1 MKLPVVESF
10 FSLQGEGKNIGKPSL
25 FLRLGGCNLSC
36 KGFNCKTIL
45 HDETLTGCDS
55 LYAVHP
61 KFKET
66 WDYYNDPKPLIER
79 LENLAP
85 NYKHFDFILTGGE
98 PSLYFNN
105 PILIS
110 VLEHFYRKKISLF
123 VESNGSIFFE
133 FSPILK
139 ELHFTLSVKLS
150 FSLEEE
156 SKRINLKALQNI
168 LNNAKS
174 VHFKFVLESKNAAQ
188 SIIEIQNLL
197 KQLSLKNNEIFLM
210 PLGATNKELDKNLK
224 TLAPL
229 ALEHGFNLSDR
240 LHIRLW
246 DNQKGF

>member
-10 FSLQGEGKNIGKPSL
+10 FSLQGEGKRIGKPSL

-36 KGFNCKTIL
+36 KGFGCETLLN
-45 HDETLTGCDS
+45 DEILTGCDS

-61 KFKET
+61 KFKT
-66 WDYYNDPKPLIER
+66 SWDYYNEPGSLIER
-79 LENLAP
+79 LANLTP
-85 NYKHFDFILTGGE
+85 NHKNFDFILTGGE
-98 PSLYFNN
+98 PSLHFNN
-105 PILIS
+105 PILLS
-110 VLEHFYRKKISLF
+110 VLEHFHRQKIPLF

-150 FSLEEE
+150 LSLEKE

-168 LNNAKS
+168 LDNAKS
-174 VHFKFVLESKNAAQ
+174 AHFKFVLDSKNAVQ
-188 SIIEIQNLL
+188 SIAEIKSLL

-210 PLGATNKELDKNLK
+210 PLGATNSELDKNLK

-229 ALEHGFNLSDR
+229 AIEHGFRLSDR

-246 DNQKGF
+246 DNKKGF

>member
-10 FSLQGEGKNIGKPSL
+10 FSLQGEGKRIGKPSL

-36 KGFNCKTIL
+36 KGFNCKTLLNDEIL
-45 HDETLTGCDS
+45 IGCDS

-79 LENLAP
+79 LVNLAP
-85 NYKHFDFILTGGE
+85 SYKDFDFILTGGE

-105 PILIS
+105 PILLS
-110 VLEHFYRKKISLF
+110 VLEYFYRKKIPLF

-156 SKRINLKALQNI
+156 SKRIHLKALQNI

-174 VHFKFVLESKNAAQ
+174 VHFKFVLESQNAIQ

-197 KQLSLKNNEIFLM
+197 KRLSLKNNEIFLM
-210 PLGATNKELDKNLK
+210 PLGTTNKELDKNLK

-229 ALEHGFNLSDR
+229 ALEHGFSLSDR

>member
-1 MKLPVVESF
+1 M
-10 FSLQGEGKNIGKPSL
+10 
-25 FLRLGGCNLSC
+25 
-36 KGFNCKTIL
+36 
-45 HDETLTGCDS
+45 HDEILTGCDS

-66 WDYYNDPKPLIER
+66 WDYYHEPKSLIER
-79 LENLAP
+79 LEDLTP

-110 VLEHFYRKKISLF
+110 VLEHFYHKKIPLF

-174 VHFKFVLESKNAAQ
+174 THFKFVLESKNAAQ
-188 SIIEIQNLL
+188 SITEIQNLL

-224 TLAPL
+224 ILAPL

>member
-10 FSLQGEGKNIGKPSL
+10 FSLQGEGKRIGKPSL

-36 KGFNCKTIL
+36 KGFDCKTIL
-45 HDETLTGCDS
+45 HDEILTGCDS

-66 WDYYNDPKPLIER
+66 WDYYNEPQSLIER
-79 LENLAP
+79 LEDLAP

-110 VLEHFYRKKISLF
+110 VLEHFYRQKIPLC

-150 FSLEEE
+150 FSLEKE

-188 SIIEIQNLL
+188 SIIEIKNLL

-246 DNQKGF
+246 DNQRGF

>member
-1 MKLPVVESF
+1 M
-10 FSLQGEGKNIGKPSL
+10 
-25 FLRLGGCNLSC
+25 
-36 KGFNCKTIL
+36 
-45 HDETLTGCDS
+45 HDEILTGCDS

-66 WDYYNDPKPLIER
+66 WNYYHEPKSLIER
-79 LENLAP
+79 LEDLAP

-110 VLEHFYRKKISLF
+110 VLEHFYHKKIPLF

-188 SIIEIQNLL
+188 SIAEIQNLL
-197 KQLSLKNNEIFLM
+197 KQLPLKNNEIFLM

>member
-1 MKLPVVESF
+1 M
-10 FSLQGEGKNIGKPSL
+10 N
-25 FLRLGGCNLSC
+25 
-36 KGFNCKTIL
+36 
-45 HDETLTGCDS
+45 DEILTGCDS

-79 LENLAP
+79 LEDLAP

-110 VLEHFYRKKISLF
+110 VLEHFYHKKIPLF

-150 FSLEEE
+150 FSLEEK

-174 VHFKFVLESKNAAQ
+174 AHFKFVLESKNAAQ
-188 SIIEIQNLL
+188 SIAEIQNLL
-197 KQLSLKNNEIFLM
+197 KQLPLKNNEIFLM
-210 PLGATNKELDKNLK
+210 PLGTTNKELDKNLK

>member
-1 MKLPVVESF
+1 M
-10 FSLQGEGKNIGKPSL
+10 N
-25 FLRLGGCNLSC
+25 
-36 KGFNCKTIL
+36 
-45 HDETLTGCDS
+45 DEILTGCDS

-66 WDYYNDPKPLIER
+66 WDYYNDPKSLIER

-110 VLEHFYRKKISLF
+110 VLEHFYRKKIPLF

-156 SKRINLKALQNI
+156 RKRINLKALQNI

-174 VHFKFVLESKNAAQ
+174 AHFKFVLESKNAAQ
-188 SIIEIQNLL
+188 SIAEIQNLL
-197 KQLSLKNNEIFLM
+197 KQLSLKNHEIFLM

>member
-10 FSLQGEGKNIGKPSL
+10 FSLQGEGKRIGKPSL

-36 KGFNCKTIL
+36 KGFNCKTPFN
-45 HDETLTGCDS
+45 DEILTGCDS

-61 KFKET
+61 KFQT
-66 WDYYNDPKPLIER
+66 SWDYYNEPKPLIER
-79 LENLAP
+79 LVNLAP
-85 NYKHFDFILTGGE
+85 SYKDFDFILTGGE

-110 VLEHFYRKKISLF
+110 VLEHFYHKKIPLF

-188 SIIEIQNLL
+188 SIVEIKNLL
-197 KQLSLKNNEIFLM
+197 KKLPLKNNEIFLM

-229 ALEHGFNLSDR
+229 ALEYGFNLSDR

>member
-36 KGFNCKTIL
+36 KGFNCKTPFN
-45 HDETLTGCDS
+45 DEILTGCDS

-66 WDYYNDPKPLIER
+66 WDYYDDPKPLIER
-79 LENLAP
+79 LVNLVP

-105 PILIS
+105 PVLIS
-110 VLEHFYRKKISLF
+110 VLEHFYRQKIPLC

-174 VHFKFVLESKNAAQ
+174 AHFKFVLESQNAAQ
-188 SIIEIQNLL
+188 SITEIQSLL

-210 PLGATNKELDKNLK
+210 PLGTNNNELDKNLK

-229 ALEHGFNLSDR
+229 AIKHGFRLSDR

-246 DNQKGF
+246 DNKKGF

>member
-1 MKLPVVESF
+1 M
-10 FSLQGEGKNIGKPSL
+10 
-25 FLRLGGCNLSC
+25 
-36 KGFNCKTIL
+36 
-45 HDETLTGCDS
+45 HDEILTGCDS

-66 WDYYNDPKPLIER
+66 WNYYNEPKSLIER
-79 LENLAP
+79 LEDLAP

-110 VLEHFYRKKISLF
+110 VLEHFYHKKIPLF

-156 SKRINLKALQNI
+156 NKRINLKALQNI

-174 VHFKFVLESKNAAQ
+174 VHFKFVLESKNTAQ

-197 KQLSLKNNEIFLM
+197 KQLPLKNNEIFLM

>member
-1 MKLPVVESF
+1 M
-10 FSLQGEGKNIGKPSL
+10 
-25 FLRLGGCNLSC
+25 
-36 KGFNCKTIL
+36 
-45 HDETLTGCDS
+45 HDEILTGCDS

-66 WDYYNDPKPLIER
+66 WNYYHEPKSLIER
-79 LENLAP
+79 LEDLAP

-110 VLEHFYRKKISLF
+110 VLEHFYHKKIPLF
-123 VESNGSIFFE
+123 VESNGSVFFE

-150 FSLEEE
+150 FSLEKE

-174 VHFKFVLESKNAAQ
+174 THFKFVLESQSAAQ
-188 SIIEIQNLL
+188 SIVEIQSLL
-197 KQLSLKNNEIFLM
+197 KQLPLKNNEIFLM
-210 PLGATNKELDKNLK
+210 PLGTTNKELDKNLK

>member
-10 FSLQGEGKNIGKPSL
+10 FSLQGEGKRIGKPSL

-36 KGFNCKTIL
+36 KGFGCETLLN
-45 HDETLTGCDS
+45 DEILTGCDS

-61 KFKET
+61 KFKT
-66 WDYYNDPKPLIER
+66 SWDYYNEPRFLIER
-79 LENLAP
+79 LIRLTP
-85 NYKHFDFILTGGE
+85 NHKNFDFILTGGE

-105 PILIS
+105 PILTS
-110 VLEHFYRKKISLF
+110 VLEHFHRQKIPLF

-150 FSLEEE
+150 LSLEKEN
-156 SKRINLKALQNI
+156 KRINLKALQNI
-168 LNNAKS
+168 LDNAKS
-174 VHFKFVLESKNAAQ
+174 VHFKFVLDSKNAVQ
-188 SIIEIQNLL
+188 SIAEIKSLL

-210 PLGATNKELDKNLK
+210 PLGATNNELDKNLK

-229 ALEHGFNLSDR
+229 AIEHGFRLSDR

-246 DNQKGF
+246 DNKKGF

>member
-1 MKLPVVESF
+1 M
-10 FSLQGEGKNIGKPSL
+10 
-25 FLRLGGCNLSC
+25 
-36 KGFNCKTIL
+36 
-45 HDETLTGCDS
+45 HDEILTGCDS

-66 WDYYNDPKPLIER
+66 WDYYHEPKSLIER
-79 LENLAP
+79 LEDLAP

-110 VLEHFYRKKISLF
+110 VLEHFYHKKIPLF

-150 FSLEEE
+150 FSLEKE

-188 SIIEIQNLL
+188 SIAEIKNLL
-197 KQLSLKNNEIFLM
+197 KQLPLKNNEIFLM

>member
-1 MKLPVVESF
+1 M
-10 FSLQGEGKNIGKPSL
+10 
-25 FLRLGGCNLSC
+25 
-36 KGFNCKTIL
+36 
-45 HDETLTGCDS
+45 HDEILTGCDS

-61 KFKET
+61 KFKT
-66 WDYYNDPKPLIER
+66 SWDYYNEPKSLIER
-79 LENLAP
+79 LEELAP

-110 VLEHFYRKKISLF
+110 VLEHFYHKKIPLF

-150 FSLEEE
+150 FSLEKEN
-156 SKRINLKALQNI
+156 KRINLKALQNI

-174 VHFKFVLESKNAAQ
+174 VHFKFVLGSKNAAQ

-197 KQLSLKNNEIFLM
+197 KQLPLKNNEIFLM
-210 PLGATNKELDKNLK
+210 PLGATNKELNKNLK

>member
-10 FSLQGEGKNIGKPSL
+10 FSLQGEGERIGKPSL

-45 HDETLTGCDS
+45 NDEILIGCDS

-66 WDYYNDPKPLIER
+66 WDYYNEPKSLIER
-79 LENLAP
+79 LESLAP

-110 VLEHFYRKKISLF
+110 VLEHFYRQKIPLF

-150 FSLEEE
+150 FSLEKE
-156 SKRINLKALQNI
+156 SKRIHLKALQNI

-174 VHFKFVLESKNAAQ
+174 AHFKFVLDSQNAIQ
-188 SIIEIQNLL
+188 SIVEIKNLL

-229 ALEHGFNLSDR
+229 AIEHGFNLSDR

>member
-36 KGFNCKTIL
+36 KGFNCKTL
-45 HDETLTGCDS
+45 FNDEILTGCDS

-110 VLEHFYRKKISLF
+110 VLEHFYRQKIPLC

-150 FSLEEE
+150 FSLEKE
-156 SKRINLKALQNI
+156 SKRIHLKALQNI

-174 VHFKFVLESKNAAQ
+174 VHFKFVLESKNAIQ
-188 SIIEIQNLL
+188 SIVEIQNLL

-210 PLGATNKELDKNLK
+210 PLGTNNNELDKNLK

-229 ALEHGFNLSDR
+229 AIKHGFRLSDR

>member
-1 MKLPVVESF
+1 M
-10 FSLQGEGKNIGKPSL
+10 
-25 FLRLGGCNLSC
+25 
-36 KGFNCKTIL
+36 
-45 HDETLTGCDS
+45 HDEILTGCDS

-66 WDYYNDPKPLIER
+66 WNYYHEPKSLIER
-79 LENLAP
+79 LEDLAP

-110 VLEHFYRKKISLF
+110 VLEHFYHKKIPLF
-123 VESNGSIFFE
+123 VESNGSVFFE

-150 FSLEEE
+150 FSLEKE

-174 VHFKFVLESKNAAQ
+174 THFKFVLESQSAAQ
-188 SIIEIQNLL
+188 SIVEIQSLL
-197 KQLSLKNNEIFLM
+197 KQLPLKNNEIFLM
-210 PLGATNKELDKNLK
+210 PLGTTNKELDKNLK

-229 ALEHGFNLSDR
+229 ALEYGFRLSDR

>member
-10 FSLQGEGKNIGKPSL
+10 FSLQGEGQRIGKPSL

-36 KGFNCKTIL
+36 KGFNCKTSFN
-45 HDETLTGCDS
+45 DEILTGCDS

-66 WDYYNDPKPLIER
+66 WDYYDDRKPLIER
-79 LENLAP
+79 LEDLAP
-85 NYKHFDFILTGGE
+85 SYKDFDFILTGGE

-105 PILIS
+105 PVLIS
-110 VLEHFYRKKISLF
+110 VLEHFYRQKIPLC

-150 FSLEEE
+150 FSLEKE

-174 VHFKFVLESKNAAQ
+174 THFKFVLESQNAAQ
-188 SIIEIQNLL
+188 SIIEIQSLL

-210 PLGATNKELDKNLK
+210 PLGTNNNELDKNLK

-229 ALEHGFNLSDR
+229 AIEHGFRLSDR

>member
-10 FSLQGEGKNIGKPSL
+10 FSLQGEGKRIGKPSL
-25 FLRLGGCNLSC
+25 FLRLGGCNFSC

-45 HDETLTGCDS
+45 HDEILTGCDS

-66 WDYYNDPKPLIER
+66 WDYYHEPKSLIEQ
-79 LENLAP
+79 LEDLAP

-110 VLEHFYRKKISLF
+110 VLEHFYHKKIPLF

-150 FSLEEE
+150 FSLEKEN
-156 SKRINLKALQNI
+156 KRINLKALQNI

-174 VHFKFVLESKNAAQ
+174 VHFKFVLGSKNATQ

-197 KQLSLKNNEIFLM
+197 KQLPLKNNEIFLM

>member
-1 MKLPVVESF
+1 M
-10 FSLQGEGKNIGKPSL
+10 
-25 FLRLGGCNLSC
+25 
-36 KGFNCKTIL
+36 
-45 HDETLTGCDS
+45 HDEILTGCDS

-66 WDYYNDPKPLIER
+66 WNYYHEPKSLIER
-79 LENLAP
+79 LEDLAP

-110 VLEHFYRKKISLF
+110 VLEHFYRKKIPLF
-123 VESNGSIFFE
+123 VESNGSVFFE

-197 KQLSLKNNEIFLM
+197 KQLPLKNNEIFLM
-210 PLGATNKELDKNLK
+210 PLGTTNNELDKNLK

>member
-36 KGFNCKTIL
+36 KGFNCKTPFN
-45 HDETLTGCDS
+45 DEILTGCDS

-66 WDYYNDPKPLIER
+66 WDYYDDPKPLIER
-79 LENLAP
+79 LVNLVP

-110 VLEHFYRKKISLF
+110 VLEHFYRKKIPLF

-156 SKRINLKALQNI
+156 SKRIHLKALQNI

-174 VHFKFVLESKNAAQ
+174 THFKFVLESQNAIQ

-197 KQLSLKNNEIFLM
+197 KRLSLKNNEIFLM
-210 PLGATNKELDKNLK
+210 PLGTTNKELDKNLK

-229 ALEHGFNLSDR
+229 ALEHGFRLSDR

>member
-1 MKLPVVESF
+1 M
-10 FSLQGEGKNIGKPSL
+10 
-25 FLRLGGCNLSC
+25 
-36 KGFNCKTIL
+36 
-45 HDETLTGCDS
+45 
-55 LYAVHP
+55 
-61 KFKET
+61 
-66 WDYYNDPKPLIER
+66 IER
-79 LENLAP
+79 LEDLAP
-85 NYKHFDFILTGGE
+85 NYKNFDFILTGGE

-105 PILIS
+105 PTLIS
-110 VLEHFYRKKISLF
+110 VLEHFYHKKIPLF

>member
-1 MKLPVVESF
+1 M
-10 FSLQGEGKNIGKPSL
+10 GKPSL

-36 KGFNCKTIL
+36 KGFNCKTPFN
-45 HDETLTGCDS
+45 DEILTGCDS

-61 KFKET
+61 KFKT
-66 WDYYNDPKPLIER
+66 SWDYYDDPKPLIER
-79 LENLAP
+79 LVNLAP
-85 NYKHFDFILTGGE
+85 SYKDFDFILTGGE

-105 PILIS
+105 PILLS
-110 VLEHFYRKKISLF
+110 VLEHFYRQKIPLC

-150 FSLEEE
+150 FSLEKE

-174 VHFKFVLESKNAAQ
+174 AHFKFVLESKNAIQ

-210 PLGATNKELDKNLK
+210 PLGTNNNELDKNLK

-229 ALEHGFNLSDR
+229 AIKHGFRLSDR

>member
-1 MKLPVVESF
+1 M
-10 FSLQGEGKNIGKPSL
+10 
-25 FLRLGGCNLSC
+25 
-36 KGFNCKTIL
+36 
-45 HDETLTGCDS
+45 
-55 LYAVHP
+55 
-61 KFKET
+61 
-66 WDYYNDPKPLIER
+66 IER
-79 LENLAP
+79 LEGLAP

-110 VLEHFYRKKISLF
+110 VLEHFYRKKIPLF

-150 FSLEEE
+150 FSLEKE

-188 SIIEIQNLL
+188 SITEIQNLL
-197 KQLSLKNNEIFLM
+197 KQLSLKNHEIFLM

>member
-36 KGFNCKTIL
+36 KGFNCKTPFN
-45 HDETLTGCDS
+45 DEILTGCDS

-66 WDYYNDPKPLIER
+66 WDYYDDPKPLIER
-79 LENLAP
+79 LVNLVP

-105 PILIS
+105 PVLIS
-110 VLEHFYRKKISLF
+110 VLEHFYRQKIPLC

-174 VHFKFVLESKNAAQ
+174 AHFKFVLDSKNATQ
-188 SIIEIQNLL
+188 SIIEIQSLL

-210 PLGATNKELDKNLK
+210 PLGTNNNELDKNLK

-229 ALEHGFNLSDR
+229 AIEHGFRLSDR

>member
-10 FSLQGEGKNIGKPSL
+10 FSLQGEGKRIGKPSL

-45 HDETLTGCDS
+45 NDEILTGCDS

-110 VLEHFYRKKISLF
+110 VLEHFYRKKIPLC

-150 FSLEEE
+150 FSLEKE

-174 VHFKFVLESKNAAQ
+174 AHFKFVLESKNAIQ
-188 SIIEIQNLL
+188 SIVEIQNLL
-197 KQLSLKNNEIFLM
+197 KRLSLKNNEIFLM
-210 PLGATNKELDKNLK
+210 PLGTTNKELDKNLK

>member
-1 MKLPVVESF
+1 M
-10 FSLQGEGKNIGKPSL
+10 
-25 FLRLGGCNLSC
+25 
-36 KGFNCKTIL
+36 
-45 HDETLTGCDS
+45 HDEILTGCDS

-66 WDYYNDPKPLIER
+66 WDYYHEPKSLIER
-79 LENLAP
+79 LEDLAP

-110 VLEHFYRKKISLF
+110 VLEHFYHKKIPLF

-174 VHFKFVLESKNAAQ
+174 VHFKFVLGSKNAAQ
-188 SIIEIQNLL
+188 SITEIKNLL
-197 KQLSLKNNEIFLM
+197 KQLPLKNNEIFLM
-210 PLGATNKELDKNLK
+210 PLGTTNKELDKNLK

>member
-10 FSLQGEGKNIGKPSL
+10 FSLQGEGKRIGKPSL

-36 KGFNCKTIL
+36 RGFNCKTPFN
-45 HDETLTGCDS
+45 DEILTGCDS

-110 VLEHFYRKKISLF
+110 VLEHFYRKKIPLF

-150 FSLEEE
+150 FSLEKE
-156 SKRINLKALQNI
+156 SKRIHLKALQNI

-174 VHFKFVLESKNAAQ
+174 VHFKFVLESQNAIQ
-188 SIIEIQNLL
+188 SIVEIQNLL
-197 KQLSLKNNEIFLM
+197 KRLSLKNNEIFLM
-210 PLGATNKELDKNLK
+210 PLGTTNKELDKNLK

-229 ALEHGFNLSDR
+229 ALEHGFRLSDR

>member
-10 FSLQGEGKNIGKPSL
+10 FSLQGEGQRIGKPSL

-36 KGFNCKTIL
+36 KGFNCKTPFN
-45 HDETLTGCDS
+45 DEILTGCDS

-61 KFKET
+61 KFKT
-66 WDYYNDPKPLIER
+66 SWDYYNDPKPLIER

-110 VLEHFYRKKISLF
+110 VLEHFYRKKIPLF

-156 SKRINLKALQNI
+156 SKRIHLKALQNI

-174 VHFKFVLESKNAAQ
+174 VHFKFVLDSQNAAQ

-197 KQLSLKNNEIFLM
+197 KRLSLKNNEIFLM
-210 PLGATNKELDKNLK
+210 PLGTTNKELDKNLK
-224 TLAPL
+224 TLAPI
-229 ALEHGFNLSDR
+229 ALEHGFRLSDR

-246 DNQKGF
+246 DNKKGF

>member
-1 MKLPVVESF
+1 M
-10 FSLQGEGKNIGKPSL
+10 
-25 FLRLGGCNLSC
+25 
-36 KGFNCKTIL
+36 
-45 HDETLTGCDS
+45 HDEILTGCDS

-66 WDYYNDPKPLIER
+66 WNYYHEPKSLIER
-79 LENLAP
+79 LEDLAP

-110 VLEHFYRKKISLF
+110 VLEHFYRKKIPLF
-123 VESNGSIFFE
+123 VESNGSVFFE

-150 FSLEEE
+150 FSLEKE

-174 VHFKFVLESKNAAQ
+174 AHFKFVLESKNAAQ
-188 SIIEIQNLL
+188 SIAEIKNLL
-197 KQLSLKNNEIFLM
+197 KQLPLKNNEIFLM

-229 ALEHGFNLSDR
+229 ALEYGFRLSDR

>member
-1 MKLPVVESF
+1 
-10 FSLQGEGKNIGKPSL
+10 
-25 FLRLGGCNLSC
+25 
-36 KGFNCKTIL
+36 
-45 HDETLTGCDS
+45 
-55 LYAVHP
+55 
-61 KFKET
+61 
-66 WDYYNDPKPLIER
+66 
-79 LENLAP
+79 
-85 NYKHFDFILTGGE
+85 
-98 PSLYFNN
+98 
-105 PILIS
+105 IS
-110 VLEHFYRKKISLF
+110 VLEHFYHKKIPLF

-150 FSLEEE
+150 FSLEKEN
-156 SKRINLKALQNI
+156 KRINLKALQNI

-174 VHFKFVLESKNAAQ
+174 VHFKFVLESKNATQ

>member
-10 FSLQGEGKNIGKPSL
+10 FSLQGEGKRIGKPSL

-36 KGFNCKTIL
+36 KGFNCKTPFN
-45 HDETLTGCDS
+45 DEILTGCDS

-79 LENLAP
+79 LVNLAP
-85 NYKHFDFILTGGE
+85 SYKDFDFILTGGE

-105 PILIS
+105 PILLS
-110 VLEHFYRKKISLF
+110 VLEYFYRKKIPLF

-156 SKRINLKALQNI
+156 SKRIHLKALQNI

-174 VHFKFVLESKNAAQ
+174 VHFKFVLESQNAIQ

-197 KQLSLKNNEIFLM
+197 KRLSLKNNEIFLM
-210 PLGATNKELDKNLK
+210 PLGTTNKELDKNLK

-229 ALEHGFNLSDR
+229 ALEHGFSLSDR

>member
-45 HDETLTGCDS
+45 NDEILTGCDS

-105 PILIS
+105 PILLS
-110 VLEHFYRKKISLF
+110 VLEHFYRQKIPLC

-150 FSLEEE
+150 FSLEKEN
-156 SKRINLKALQNI
+156 KRIHLKALQNI

-174 VHFKFVLESKNAAQ
+174 VHFKFVLDSQNATQ
-188 SIIEIQNLL
+188 SIVEIQNLL

-210 PLGATNKELDKNLK
+210 PLGTTNKELDKNLK

-229 ALEHGFNLSDR
+229 ALEHGFRLSDR

>member
-10 FSLQGEGKNIGKPSL
+10 FSLQGEGKRIGKPSL
-25 FLRLGGCNLSC
+25 FLRLGGCNFSC
-36 KGFNCKTIL
+36 RGFNCKTML
-45 HDETLTGCDS
+45 HNEILTGCDS

-66 WDYYNDPKPLIER
+66 WDYYHEPKPLIER
-79 LENLAP
+79 LEDLAP

-110 VLEHFYRKKISLF
+110 VLEHFYHKKIPLF

-150 FSLEEE
+150 FSLEKE
-156 SKRINLKALQNI
+156 SKRVNLKALQNI

-174 VHFKFVLESKNAAQ
+174 VHFKFVLGSKNAAQ

-197 KQLSLKNNEIFLM
+197 KQLPLKNNEIFLM